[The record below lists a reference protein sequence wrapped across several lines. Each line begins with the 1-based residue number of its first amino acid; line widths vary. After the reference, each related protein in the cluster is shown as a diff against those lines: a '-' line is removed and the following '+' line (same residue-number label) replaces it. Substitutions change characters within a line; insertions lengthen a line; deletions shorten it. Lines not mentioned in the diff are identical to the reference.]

1 MSPDSGVSDVPR
13 LDRAASDPAT
23 ILNQVKPQQLELPT
37 WGGRRK
43 GAGRKAKGPLR
54 LVSHR
59 ARPVHLARHPLHAVW
74 RTRPEVPSLRKRAVM
89 ELLREALSPRPGSPT
104 RTVGGCGHAFRVVH
118 YSVQGNHL
126 HLVVEAHD
134 KVSLSRGMQGLAVR
148 IARALNRAVERKG
161 RVFADHYFA
170 RELRTPAE
178 VRRAVRYVLDNHL
191 HHGPARA
198 PQTDTFAV
206 AAQVAPRTWLL
217 TVGWLKS
224 RAGPLLRRSREMT
237 RPCSRKEDRR

>member
-1 MSPDSGVSDVPR
+1 M
-13 LDRAASDPAT
+13 
-23 ILNQVKPQQLELPT
+23 KPQQLELPT

-43 GAGRKAKGPLR
+43 GAGRKVMGPLR

-59 ARPVHLARHPLHAVW
+59 SRPVHLARHPLHAVW
-74 RTRPEVPSLRKRAVM
+74 RTRPEVPSLRKSAVM
-89 ELLREALSPRPGSPT
+89 TLLREVLSVRRTGSST
-104 RTVGGCGHAFRVVH
+104 RAVEGWSAAFRVVH

-134 KVSLSRGMQGLAVR
+134 KVSLARGMQGLAVR
-148 IARALNRAVERKG
+148 IARAVNRAVERKG

-191 HHGPARA
+191 HHGPTRA
-198 PQTDTFAV
+198 PQSDTCAA
-206 AAQVAPRTWLL
+206 AAQVSPRTWLL
-217 TVGWLKS
+217 SIGWLKS
-224 RAGPLLRRSREMT
+224 RAGPL
-237 RPCSRKEDRR
+237 PIAYWPGAG